1 MNTQAKDVH
10 RQKKRNASQHSKNTG
25 EDERSKA
32 SSRSRSR
39 SVAMNYDTDT
49 DIEDIQTTRRRKRRK
64 CSQPSKNT
72 DDKTE
77 HSKTSWSRSAAMDN
91 ANTDCK
97 DVSTT
102 HRRKRRKPSQPS
114 KNTNYKAEHSK
125 TSSLSASM
133 DYDADTDVEEV
144 AAPSA
149 VVGDKDEGEA
159 TPTHSRE
166 RRKAANEID
175 LSDVAP
181 QPLICKSVGS
191 VKEGTSKYTNVHFDK
206 NKNKW
211 RVMITID
218 GKKHHVGY
226 YENED
231 EAAAD
236 YARAVFK
243 YKGNDKARRRKS
255 SGFVIDLSD
264 VPPQPPIPNT
274 RKGPSKYKG
283 AYFDNTKSRWIAII
297 VIDGKQRYIG
307 SYENEE
313 EAAIDHARA
322 VFKYKGSCMQRALE
336 TNSSRLP
343 RTRSCKATRL
353 TAASSNDT
361 YEVEEIVG
369 YRRNNGQ
376 VEYLIKW
383 IGYSKEDNS
392 WEPEENLND
401 VSLEEATMYR
411 EALETH

>member
-1 MNTQAKDVH
+1 MKRQAKSVH
-10 RQKKRNASQHSKNTG
+10 RRKRRKASQRSKNTG
-25 EDERSKA
+25 EEEHSKT

-39 SVAMNYDTDT
+39 SAAMDAADTE
-49 DIEDIQTTRRRKRRK
+49 IEDIQTTHRRKRRK

-72 DDKTE
+72 DDKVE
-77 HSKTSWSRSAAMDN
+77 HCRKSRHQSAAMDY
-91 ANTDCK
+91 
-97 DVSTT
+97 
-102 HRRKRRKPSQPS
+102 H
-114 KNTNYKAEHSK
+114 
-125 TSSLSASM
+125 
-133 DYDADTDVEEV
+133 ADTDFEEV

-149 VVGDKDEGEA
+149 EVGDKDKGEA

-218 GKKHHVGY
+218 GKRHHVGY

-343 RTRSCKATRL
+343 RTRSCKAARL

-383 IGYSKEDNS
+383 IGYSKEENS
-392 WEPEENLND
+392 WEPEENLNE
-401 VSLEEATMYR
+401 VSLEEATVYR